1 MFLFVNLVQDSEDN
15 LEINFIHVIMSYHH
29 MECESLYYVTTTFRQ
44 QWPETNFVVLEVQTT
59 KRERKK
65 ITWEKKEVSYYT
77 TKNMIICKWLPHP
90 NNSHCTKIRKIVQ

>member
-1 MFLFVNLVQDSEDN
+1 MFLFVNPVQDSEDN

-59 KRERKK
+59 KREKK
-65 ITWEKKEVSYYT
+65 NNLGEKRSKLLHYREYDH
-77 TKNMIICKWLPHP
+77 M
-90 NNSHCTKIRKIVQ
+90 